1 METSVVSLYVVGDIS
16 CTPRIEQ
23 AESITPP
30 NLLIFTSLVFLF
42 ASAIP
47 TFHINIGIDF
57 PIASVYVGYFM
68 AGYLVKSGSL
78 DTWIKRRYF
87 SFGLWAIIVATML
100 LMVVG
105 VYMLV
110 VNHQEIGFGYSGYTS
125 IFTVLQSFALFVLC
139 NSKKGMFDKFCSS
152 FIVRHM
158 NRCSLG
164 IYIIHM
170 VWINIIIKVLHINIM
185 PYGLLG
191 IVPMVIIVYLLSWMT
206 TEMMVRMPI
215 LRKYL

>member
-1 METSVVSLYVVGDIS
+1 
-16 CTPRIEQ
+16 
-23 AESITPP
+23 
-30 NLLIFTSLVFLF
+30 
-42 ASAIP
+42 
-47 TFHINIGIDF
+47 
-57 PIASVYVGYFM
+57 
-68 AGYLVKSGSL
+68 
-78 DTWIKRRYF
+78 
-87 SFGLWAIIVATML
+87 ML

-139 NSKKGMFDKFCSS
+139 NSKKGMFDKLCGA
-152 FIVRHM
+152 FIVRRM

-206 TEMMVRMPI
+206 TEMMVWMPI